1 MAVQDKFDN
10 EKIRGEVRKHYGNMA
25 SRLDGA
31 GSASCC
37 SQSTDTTPLIYE
49 IPEVGELPL
58 EVRSLSAGCGDPITL
73 AELQP
78 GQTVLD
84 LGSGGGIDCFLAA
97 QKVGPEGHVIGVDM
111 TPEMLTK
118 ARANK
123 ERMGMENVDFRL
135 GEIEHIPVA
144 DESVDV
150 IISNCVIN
158 LSPDKPQVLREA
170 HRVLRSG
177 GKFAVSDI
185 VADGP
190 LPELLQ
196 GDVASW
202 AGCVAGA
209 MDHHEFLKELEHAGF
224 VDVEISPQTLDE
236 NLVADFLGADVV
248 ELGDSVEQKPKI
260 NINGEWVTFDL
271 GDRKLPFSAR
281 ITARKP

>member
-31 GSASCC
+31 GSGSCC
-37 SQSTDTTPLIYE
+37 SPSTDTTPLIYE

-236 NLVADFLGADVV
+236 NLR
-248 ELGDSVEQKPKI
+248 
-260 NINGEWVTFDL
+260 DL
-271 GDRKLPFSAR
+271 SSNAR
-281 ITARKP
+281 